1 MTGCVFSP
9 AERLINQYC
18 SKCRRERSE
27 MMCLMF
33 NPIRPV
39 LSSSQ
44 EYSQELERRITTSS
58 QWRWGQHQRQR
69 MVVWSECGEDGC
81 DVHHYQPEEQK
92 TLVGRWETM
101 WLSHPR
107 FTPLFSPQSYW
118 IICWVPNVRSHI
130 LGLHNYLFVLITKV
144 DLKACRWILPSNSW
158 RLVYSRE

>member
-81 DVHHYQPEEQK
+81 DVNHYQPEEQK
-92 TLVGRWETM
+92 TLVGRWETI

-107 FTPLFSPQSYW
+107 FTPLFFPPVILNHMLSAQCSFTHIGTSQLLICSYYK
-118 IICWVPNVRSHI
+118 S
-130 LGLHNYLFVLITKV
+130 GLKSL
-144 DLKACRWILPSNSW
+144 
-158 RLVYSRE
+158 